1 MSIEQ
6 IVGLCLALLVMGVG
20 ILGSLLPAL
29 PSTPLVLAGAVA
41 HRLYFGEASARTS
54 VLLLLL
60 GITLFSLG
68 VDYLATMLGARKL
81 CATWRGILGA
91 VVGAC
96 VGLFFSLPGI
106 ILGPFIGA
114 LLFEMVGGRKFDEA
128 ARAGVGALLGLLAG
142 ALGKMACGMAMIGI
156 FTVDVIYRSMGE
168 SGKLLAAIVIR
179 ITG

>member
-1 MSIEQ
+1 VSIEQ

-20 ILGSLLPAL
+20 ILGSLLPAV

-41 HRLYFGEASARTS
+41 HRLYFAEASVGNF
-54 VLLLLL
+54 VLVLLL

-68 VDYLATMLGARKL
+68 IDYLATMLGARKL
-81 CATWRGILGA
+81 GATWRGILGA
-91 VVGAC
+91 VVGAG

-114 LLFEMVGGRKFDEA
+114 FLFEMVGGRKFDEA

-142 ALGKMACGMAMIGI
+142 ALGKMACGLAMMGV
-156 FTVDVIYRSMGE
+156 FTGDVIYRSMGE
-168 SGKLLAAIVIR
+168 SGEMLAAIVFR
-179 ITG
+179 MTG

>member
-54 VLLLLL
+54 VLLL

-81 CATWRGILGA
+81 GATWRGILGA

-96 VGLFFSLPGI
+96 VGLFFSLPGM

-142 ALGKMACGMAMIGI
+142 ALGKMACGMAMMGI